1 MGYFF
6 VNVQLPDA
14 AKLGRTRDV
23 LDQVEQLARETEG
36 VSDVISVNG
45 FSLLSGTMASNN
57 GFAVIVLESW
67 DEREHVDDL
76 LGRLAGQ
83 MAGIPEAVVFPFAP
97 PPIQGLGASGGFEY
111 QLQDRS
117 DAGIGALQDVAD
129 QLTIAAA
136 QHPDLA
142 QLFTSFRARVP
153 QLFVDVDRTQAQK
166 LGVPLGVIFDTLATN
181 LGGSY
186 VNDFNYFGRVF
197 RVYAQAEA
205 RFRARA
211 EDIVQLKVRN
221 VAGDTLPLDSVATV
235 RDTVGPASISRFNL
249 YPSATMTG
257 EAKPGVA
264 SGDAIDAMRQLSEE
278 VLPAGF
284 GYAWSGQTYQELEAG
299 SQAALAFLMGFI
311 VVFLVLAAQ
320 YESWTTPIAILLTV
334 PLGVFGALVGVNA
347 LGLDNNIYTQVGFVL
362 LISMVA
368 KNAILIVEFAR
379 DLRLSGGKSIK
390 DAALEAAKLRFRPI
404 LMTAFSFVLGTLPL
418 LIATGAGAA
427 SRRSLGTAV
436 FFGMLVATIVGI
448 VLVPV
453 FFYVIQSLAERVK
466 PLKRPTGRGSDRG
479 NPSRA

>member
-1 MGYFF
+1 
-6 VNVQLPDA
+6 
-14 AKLGRTRDV
+14 
-23 LDQVEQLARETEG
+23 
-36 VSDVISVNG
+36 
-45 FSLLSGTMASNN
+45 
-57 GFAVIVLESW
+57 
-67 DEREHVDDL
+67 
-76 LGRLAGQ
+76 
-83 MAGIPEAVVFPFAP
+83 
-97 PPIQGLGASGGFEY
+97 
-111 QLQDRS
+111 
-117 DAGIGALQDVAD
+117 
-129 QLTIAAA
+129 
-136 QHPDLA
+136 
-142 QLFTSFRARVP
+142 VP

-466 PLKRPTGRGSDRG
+466 PLKPPTGRGSDRG